1 MCEWFRREVWFRIGR
16 IIIYYIQ
23 CIIYTYLQLQKNK
36 SWTRVRLGSFKNYFL
51 LCVFDPLFLAATLVA
66 YQNII
71 LTLVPSVQYLFKAYL
86 PDSTSKYSRG
96 CWFQTCWMFSYK
108 IKNSCF
114 PFLIWNSHKLLNY
127 RWLRWYIPNE
137 GGKIDDLDCPLKWWT
152 RFHNLSKDH
161 LKLEYPLAEKKAAVK
176 FTSKVGLCLSIGSL
190 FAGGTYVLPCF
201 FCGNHWWSW
210 EIHSRN
216 ATADVRIARC
226 LRNLGYFVLARWVN
240 HRVASVLWPI
250 SIIIYTSYHYYLCI
264 LHAAFF
270 LIFLE
275 QIALWLSWS

>member
-36 SWTRVRLGSFKNYFL
+36 SWTRVRLGSFNFFFVM
-51 LCVFDPLFLAATLVA
+51 CFDPLFLAATLVA

-96 CWFQTCWMFSYK
+96 CWFQTCWCFSYK

-114 PFLIWNSHKLLNY
+114 PFLIWNSRKLLNY

-152 RFHNLSKDH
+152 RFQNLSKDH
-161 LKLEYPLAEKKAAVK
+161 LKLE
-176 FTSKVGLCLSIGSL
+176 SIGWEKRLQWSSL
-190 FAGGTYVLPCF
+190 LRLAFAFP
-201 FCGNHWWSW
+201 
-210 EIHSRN
+210 
-216 ATADVRIARC
+216 
-226 LRNLGYFVLARWVN
+226 
-240 HRVASVLWPI
+240 SVLYSPGGPM
-250 SIIIYTSYHYYLCI
+250 CCPV
-264 LHAAFF
+264 F
-270 LIFLE
+270 LR
-275 QIALWLSWS
+275 